1 MQIITSVVFACAAL
15 SALAARESQHAGV
28 HSPVQKVLQMM
39 GDMKNKAI
47 AEKNNEEVMF
57 SKFKSWCGNT
67 EKSKTKAIA
76 DGEDSYEQLS
86 ADITKFDSDSKVLSE
101 EIAKLD
107 ESIDLAEKDKAAAI
121 ALREKEHADFEATH
135 AEYEENL
142 ADLQNAM
149 TKIKSM
155 MAENPAASAASLLQK
170 LANGPELLP
179 ATKNYVTAFLAE
191 SSGAD
196 QAVADGLEAT
206 APEAA
211 AYESQSGGIVDM
223 MVSLEDKLKDEK
235 STLEKE
241 ESDKSHAH
249 NMMVGSL
256 TNQIKEDTDSRNKK
270 VSQKQAAEQGSA
282 KAKGDLEDTK
292 STLEEDGKY
301 LSDLKVMC
309 ETKSSEF
316 AARQKLRAEEL
327 EALDKAMEIIAEG
340 AAPHADKAFLQ
351 TGTALVQLRSTVT
364 QPQQTQVASFLAEA
378 ASRSGSNLLAALAVH
393 AAQDPFAK
401 VKKMIKDMVF
411 KLMEE
416 ATEEAEHKGFCDT
429 ELGTNKITRDAKT
442 ADSEEL
448 SAQIEGLSAE
458 IKKLTMEI
466 ADLSDQVT
474 AIDTAVAQ
482 MTTERA
488 EEKAKNQKTLE
499 DALQAKTA
507 VENAMAVLK
516 QFYDKAAQAT
526 ALNQG
531 SIDYDDRALNILHKQ
546 RGASLLQTRG
556 PGDEAPATFSKPFK
570 GSGGE
575 GGILGMLEVILSDFE
590 RLEVETNE
598 AEHAAKE
605 EFDAFSADSA
615 EDKAVKNAGIKHKT
629 NKKTM
634 AESDLATA
642 KKDLKSTQEE
652 LDAALEYYEKLKPSC
667 VDAGESYEERVARRK
682 AEIESLQEALKILT
696 P

>member
-1 MQIITSVVFACAAL
+1 
-15 SALAARESQHAGV
+15 
-28 HSPVQKVLQMM
+28 MM

-47 AEKNNEEVMF
+47 NEKNAEEVQF
-57 SKFKSWCGNT
+57 AKFQGFCANT
-67 EKSKTKAIA
+67 EKSKTKAIK
-76 DGEDSYEQLS
+76 DGEDDFEQLS
-86 ADITKFDSDSKVLSE
+86 ADIQKFESDSKVLSE
-101 EIAKLD
+101 EIVKLD
-107 ESIDLAEKDKAAAI
+107 ETIDLAEKDKAAATS
-121 ALREKEHADFEATH
+121 LREKEKADYDATH

-149 TKIKSM
+149 TKIKAM
-155 MAENPAASAASLLQK
+155 MSENPAASAASLLQK
-170 LANGPELLP
+170 LANGAELLP
-179 ATKNYVTAFLAE
+179 ATKQYVTAFLSE

-196 QAVADGLEAT
+196 QAFADGEGLEVT

-223 MVSLEDKLKDEK
+223 MVSLEDKLQDEK
-235 STLEKE
+235 SQLEKE

-256 TNQIKEDTDSRNKK
+256 TNQIKEQSDTRNKK
-270 VSQKQAAEQGSA
+270 IGQKQAAEQGSS
-282 KAKGDLEDTK
+282 KAKGDLADTQA
-292 STLEEDGKY
+292 TLESDGKY

-309 ETKSSEF
+309 EEKATEF

-340 AAPHADKAFLQ
+340 AAPHADKAFFQ
-351 TGTALVQLRSTVT
+351 KGTVLVQLRSSVT
-364 QPQQTQVASFLAEA
+364 QPQQMQVASFLAEA
-378 ASRSGSNLLAALAVH
+378 GNRQGSNLLAALAVR
-393 AAQDPFAK
+393 ASSDPFGK

-411 KLMEE
+411 KLTEE

-429 ELGTNKITRDAKT
+429 ELGTNKITRDSKT
-442 ADSEEL
+442 ADAEEL

-458 IKKLTMEI
+458 IKKLTMEV

-474 AIDTAVAQ
+474 EIDKAVAE
-482 MTTERA
+482 MTTSRA
-488 EEKAKNQKTLE
+488 EEKSKNQKTLE

-516 QFYDKAAQAT
+516 QFYEKAAQAT

-531 SIDYDDRALNILHKQ
+531 PIGYDDRALNILNKQ
-546 RGASLLQTRG
+546 RGGASLLQTRG
-556 PGDEAPATFSKPFK
+556 PADDAPGTFSKPFQ

-575 GGILGMLEVILSDFE
+575 GGILGMMEVILSDFQ
-590 RLEVETNE
+590 RLEAETNE

-605 EFDAFSADSA
+605 EYDAFMADSA
-615 EDKAVKNAGIKHKT
+615 EDKAVKNADIKFKT

-642 KKDLKSTQEE
+642 KKDLKSTQAE